1 MAGGACED
9 ARVESGYPRRRCRRS
24 DLFWGERGVLG
35 TGGAVGV
42 SVQRTECGG
51 LRRLR
56 VRALGG
62 SVWNPDTQGLR
73 GSTGEETLAIWL
85 RSEGAEVGS
94 EWGDK
99 RKLGVDKSE
108 KAQNGR
114 CEGAEVR
121 GGRVFRLGGT
131 CAYDCIRERLHVWAR
146 SL

>member
-1 MAGGACED
+1 M
-9 ARVESGYPRRRCRRS
+9 
-24 DLFWGERGVLG
+24 
-35 TGGAVGV
+35 
-42 SVQRTECGG
+42 
-51 LRRLR
+51 
-56 VRALGG
+56 
-62 SVWNPDTQGLR
+62 WNPDTQGLR

-131 CAYDCIRERLHVWAR
+131 CAYDCIRERLHVWAPR
-146 SL
+146 AFSVMLGKKTHVYFGGQRWTERWRIVLTADIRAGKWGSRDGE